1 MSLQTD
7 TEEFH
12 QLDSNKE
19 STDEN
24 IDKEFNIEILVK
36 VVSSSF
42 MRCFFLHANLQTHF
56 ILRKFFQYFLF
67 CFMFLLKNWCFF
79 CVKNV
84 MTM

>member
-42 MRCFFLHANLQTHF
+42 MRCFFLHANL
-56 ILRKFFQYFLF
+56 
-67 CFMFLLKNWCFF
+67 
-79 CVKNV
+79 
-84 MTM
+84 